1 MVDVFRLGKFEL
13 LGLIEIKLKG
23 NREVLWY
30 GVDVIITGV
39 QEIEKARESAAVLLN
54 NVWHIAVIDLGCVS
68 FRILWVKYKFSRV
81 KVCVVMVY
89 VSTKED
95 GKERE
100 RFWKRLVVDRV
111 GNGYRLCVLD
121 LNG

>member
-111 GNGYRLCVLD
+111 GNVCTMSVRI
-121 LNG
+121 